1 MWRNMLVLA
10 AAAGLCIAVAGN
22 AGAQRIGAGAQGGAN
37 VGAQGGANVNANVGG
52 VNAGR
57 MTTARTRAGMNARAQ
72 TRGPEFR
79 PHGWS
84 HGRKTGWHCRVGTR
98 GCIPPGLR

>member
-1 MWRNMLVLA
+1 
-10 AAAGLCIAVAGN
+10 
-22 AGAQRIGAGAQGGAN
+22 
-37 VGAQGGANVNANVGG
+37 
-52 VNAGR
+52 